1 MSSNLILKDE
11 IIKKKPL
18 IKKLVK
24 EKKQKIGL
32 KSDRKKP
39 NEDKIKKILQTKK
52 ITIKKIRTK
61 LEKLKNHL

>member
-24 EKKQKIGL
+24 EKKTKNRVKI
-32 KSDRKKP
+32 
-39 NEDKIKKILQTKK
+39 
-52 ITIKKIRTK
+52 
-61 LEKLKNHL
+61 

>member
-24 EKKQKIGL
+24 EKKQKN
-32 KSDRKKP
+32 RV
-39 NEDKIKKILQTKK
+39 KI
-52 ITIKKIRTK
+52 
-61 LEKLKNHL
+61 